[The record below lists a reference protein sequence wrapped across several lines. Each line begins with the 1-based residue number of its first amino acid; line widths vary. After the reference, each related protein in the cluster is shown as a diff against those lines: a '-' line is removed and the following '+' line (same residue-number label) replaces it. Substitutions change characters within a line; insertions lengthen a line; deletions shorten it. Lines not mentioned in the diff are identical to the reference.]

1 MSSFMEEL
9 EANSIGTHDRDRVIG
24 CKWWFDYGGGRL
36 SEGDWDADEVKQ
48 MFSHCGKVEK
58 ANPNSNPNPNP
69 NPNPNQVT
77 KVVLPWLGA
86 AEVRFEN
93 KESVAKALEMHKT
106 FYTGVAF

>member
-1 MSSFMEEL
+1 
-9 EANSIGTHDRDRVIG
+9 
-24 CKWWFDYGGGRL
+24 
-36 SEGDWDADEVKQ
+36 
-48 MFSHCGKVEK
+48 
-58 ANPNSNPNPNP
+58 
-69 NPNPNQVT
+69 VT

>member
-48 MFSHCGKVEK
+48 MFSHCGRVE
-58 ANPNSNPNPNP
+58 
-69 NPNPNQVT
+69 

-93 KESVAKALEMHKT
+93 KEAVAKALEMHKT

>member
-48 MFSHCGKVEK
+48 MFSHCGRVE
-58 ANPNSNPNPNP
+58 
-69 NPNPNQVT
+69 

-86 AEVRFEN
+86 AEVRFES
-93 KESVAKALEMHKT
+93 KEAVAKALEMHKT

>member
-48 MFSHCGKVEK
+48 MFSHCGRVE
-58 ANPNSNPNPNP
+58 
-69 NPNPNQVT
+69 